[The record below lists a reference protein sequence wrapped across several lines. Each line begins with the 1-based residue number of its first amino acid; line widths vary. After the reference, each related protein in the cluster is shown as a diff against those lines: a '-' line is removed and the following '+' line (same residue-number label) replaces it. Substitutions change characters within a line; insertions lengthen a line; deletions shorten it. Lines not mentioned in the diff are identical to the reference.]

1 MYRINLTYCPTQDIL
16 YEAGDAAFPC
26 GIQVPTKYMFFYP
39 RVHIPNGISIGSAV
53 LAQLMAVTNIQT
65 DRDHETSVTKG
76 RIFALGEYD
85 VA

>member
-1 MYRINLTYCPTQDIL
+1 MKRETSPKSPRSPVGSRSLPSTW
-16 YEAGDAAFPC
+16 FS
-26 GIQVPTKYMFFYP
+26 FYP

-65 DRDHETSVTKG
+65 DRDHETSVTEG